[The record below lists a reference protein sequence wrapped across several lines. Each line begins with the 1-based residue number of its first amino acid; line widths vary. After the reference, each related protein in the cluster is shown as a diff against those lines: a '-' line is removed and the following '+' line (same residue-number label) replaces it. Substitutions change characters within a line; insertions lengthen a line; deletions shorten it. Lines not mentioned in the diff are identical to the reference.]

1 MSETQQNN
9 DFKNNKNKKRVS
21 YKHLKNMQYMEILE
35 NYLEYPQKN
44 LKFKYASPHAND
56 SESLSKTL
64 EGGQSV
70 KNISTTIKVDKTKF
84 LSEVEKAEGWKQQF
98 SRSQKFHNFLQTNLH
113 YLPEHLWKKMKS
125 FYQDSVLV
133 GYTTKDDNVHFFVHS
148 ADTDE
153 ISWKLYNE
161 IQNRYNMNVD
171 NVRELLDKF
180 DEKGIESW
188 LTLRA
193 KEYIK

>member
-1 MSETQQNN
+1 MNN
-9 DFKNNKNKKRVS
+9 THQCDDSHNNKKPS

-35 NYLEYPQKN
+35 NYIDYPQKN
-44 LKFKYASPHAND
+44 LKFRYKIQHATD
-56 SESLSKTL
+56 SEATYSD
-64 EGGQSV
+64 QSV
-70 KNISTTIKVDKTKF
+70 KHITTEINIDKSK
-84 LSEVEKAEGWKQQF
+84 LLNEVEKAEGWHQQF
-98 SRSQKFHNFLQTNLH
+98 SRFRKFHNFLQTNLH
-113 YLPEHLWKKMKS
+113 YLPEHLWTRMDS
-125 FYQDSVLV
+125 FYQDDVLV
-133 GYTTKDDNVHFFVHS
+133 GYTVKNDGIHFFIHS

-161 IQNRYNMNVD
+161 IQNRYKMNVK
-171 NVRELLDKF
+171 NVRELLEKF